1 MHIFDRK
8 KQKEE
13 IPAEGRQQFSD
24 RETFKPVLRCS
35 ICTGEQV
42 AGFKN
47 LNTGKFEDV
56 MLIQNEKDLK
66 TFMKRYALTEI
77 SKEY

>member
-13 IPAEGRQQFSD
+13 IPAQDGLQFSD

>member
-1 MHIFDRK
+1 MHIFHRK

-13 IPAEGRQQFSD
+13 IPAQDRLQFSD
-24 RETFKPVLRCS
+24 REAFKPVLRCS

-66 TFMKRYALTEI
+66 VFMKRYALTEI

>member
-1 MHIFDRK
+1 MHIFNRK

-13 IPAEGRQQFSD
+13 IPAQDRLQFSD

-56 MLIQNEKDLK
+56 MLIKNEKDLK

>member
-1 MHIFDRK
+1 MHIFGRK

-13 IPAEGRQQFSD
+13 IPAEGRLQFSD

-56 MLIQNEKDLK
+56 MLIKNEKDLK